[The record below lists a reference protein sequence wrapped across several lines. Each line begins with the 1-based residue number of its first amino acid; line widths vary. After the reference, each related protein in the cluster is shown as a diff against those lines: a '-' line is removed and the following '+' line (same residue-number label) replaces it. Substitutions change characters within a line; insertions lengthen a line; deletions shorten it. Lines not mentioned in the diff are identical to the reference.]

1 MRYDEFHPSPPLDRF
16 IKCIWSLESE
26 AEHQPKPERILP
38 DGCTEMVFHLAD
50 PFEQH
55 NDDGSHACQPTALLV
70 GQMRGHLLI
79 QPTGR
84 VRVLGV
90 RFRPGGAYPFLA
102 IPQSEITGRVI
113 ALDSIWGTIARELHS
128 RIADASTTAECVRCL
143 EKILTEMLKGSRGLD
158 DQFFYAVDLIT
169 NSGGSVPLD
178 RLATDLGISFRSL
191 DRIFSNRVGLSPK
204 TLCRIV
210 RFQSVFKLLEQGSY
224 KQDWVRIALDSGYY
238 DQAHFVKEFREFSGK
253 TPTAYF
259 ADQNAISDLFMALS

>member
-1 MRYDEFHPSPPLDRF
+1 MRYEEFHPNPPLDKF
-16 IKCIWSLESE
+16 IKCIWSLES
-26 AEHQPKPERILP
+26 AAQHQHCPERILP

-50 PFEQH
+50 PFDQH
-55 NDDGSHACQPTALLV
+55 NDDGSQARQPAALLV

-90 RFRPGGAYPFLA
+90 RFRPGGAYPFLS

-113 ALDSIWGTIARELHS
+113 ALDSIWGAIAVELHS
-128 RIADASTTAECVRCL
+128 RIADATTNAESVRHL
-143 EKILTEMLKGSRGLD
+143 EKILSETLKSRRLD
-158 DQFFYAVDLIT
+158 DRFSYAVDLIT
-169 NSGGSVPLD
+169 NSGGSVPID
-178 RLATDLGISFRSL
+178 RLANDLGVSFRSL
-191 DRIFSNRVGLSPK
+191 DRIFNTRVGLSPK

-210 RFQSVFKLLEQGSY
+210 RFQSVFKLLERESS
-224 KQDWVRIALDSGYY
+224 KQDWVRIALDGGYY

-259 ADQNAISDLFMALS
+259 GEQNAMSDLFIASS

>member
-1 MRYDEFHPSPPLDRF
+1 MHYEEFHPNPPLDRF

-26 AEHQPKPERILP
+26 AEHQTNPERILP

-50 PFEQH
+50 PFDQP
-55 NDDGSHACQPTALLV
+55 NDDGSFVRQPTALLV

-90 RFRPGGAYPFLA
+90 RFRPGGAYPFLSV
-102 IPQSEITGRVI
+102 PQNEITGRVI

-128 RIADASTTAECVRCL
+128 RIADAPTNAECVRCV
-143 EKILTEMLKGSRGLD
+143 EKILTERLKGSRGLD
-158 DQFFYAVDLIT
+158 EQSFYAVDLIN
-169 NSGGSVPLD
+169 NSNGSVQLD
-178 RLATDLGISFRSL
+178 RLARDVGISFRSL
-191 DRIFSNRVGLSPK
+191 DRIFNARVGLSPK

-210 RFQSVFKLLEQGSY
+210 RFQSVFKLFERKSN
-224 KQDWVRIALDSGYY
+224 KQDWARIALDCGYY

-259 ADQNAISDLFMALS
+259 AEQNAISDLFIASS